1 MARERRR
8 PEEGEARVEG
18 AEVRGDEEEIR
29 DEDFQFALKEL
40 LAAYEP
46 LLSEDLERAR
56 APEEL
61 QKEALEHPP
70 TCEDELQLAERI
82 FDRFFTEEVAQRLL
96 PAEGREQL
104 GPIEQW
110 QWCIRHIRCCI
121 IFGWLVCRGPR
132 TFRAFGYYLFR
143 YWLCV
148 RRALGDAPIERPL
161 NDAERE
167 DFASLLR
174 ALAGAY
180 KPYLTDQLAT
190 VEFPL
195 GLPDE
200 IIGGKIDCQEG
211 EEEAAAVFE
220 RLLSVDVAPALL
232 GRKAFEE
239 HRNDPSFWFCR
250 CWCLC
255 AIRFGCCLA
264 RARTLLDVL
273 RCLRFY
279 RRCLRECFQPL
290 RCEITAPTE
299 CAVEQYG
306 LLPSVSPI
314 ATALQIEGTA
324 TGAFFDHYEL
334 TWRKVQQ
341 KQDCEDDKG
350 FQTVGIHYPGGAA
363 TGSAPVVGGVLGWLD
378 TSLLASDTYEIRVCV
393 YSQQTGRT
401 CCCSQFT
408 LFKRQVWIDG
418 VTNIPAPVSMATPL
432 GPYDSTAPVVNVTP
446 GGTVVPVG
454 GPITVTGTAW
464 VGDCQDRKIKCVDL
478 RAAVGWL
485 PGPDDPGFGAT
496 LPQYTIPMLPAP
508 ICYDD
513 VDEKLK
519 RAWWNRL
526 AGYHVHLTRYW
537 HKITLPPDI
546 WVLEEAP
553 FGSASGLPL
562 GVTDGVCPDP
572 HHRCR
577 SGQYT
582 LLLDVSDTT
591 GVHYYD
597 TQQVWFDNK
606 PMYNNQHARFAGL
619 EGLAAC
625 SDMSLGKFVPAG
637 APCGVAWPINLLG
650 VAYDEYIDETDF
662 TYPSDNFDFYSL
674 SITKQGGPSMAIPVI
689 GPPSDPG
696 NPFHGTQRRG
706 QPGTRCEPLPAG
718 GPGCSPAQVVPGE
731 ALDVLTT
738 LDLRVFDAVCAG
750 SVLPPYSV
758 PAGFAL
764 ERGECCGYTF
774 ELYAQDKTWSDGWGG
789 GFHHAWSLPWAVCI
803 CNDIAKEGPI
813 G

>member
-290 RCEITAPTE
+290 RCVITAPTE

-314 ATALQIEGTA
+314 ATALQIEG
-324 TGAFFDHYEL
+324 
-334 TWRKVQQ
+334 
-341 KQDCEDDKG
+341 
-350 FQTVGIHYPGGAA
+350 AA
-363 TGSAPVVGGVLGWLD
+363 TGSSPVVGGVLGWLD

-418 VTNIPAPVSMATPL
+418 VTNIPAPVSMATPP

-537 HKITLPPDI
+537 HK
-546 WVLEEAP
+546 
-553 FGSASGLPL
+553 
-562 GVTDGVCPDP
+562 
-572 HHRCR
+572 
-577 SGQYT
+577 
-582 LLLDVSDTT
+582 
-591 GVHYYD
+591 
-597 TQQVWFDNK
+597 
-606 PMYNNQHARFAGL
+606 
-619 EGLAAC
+619 
-625 SDMSLGKFVPAG
+625 
-637 APCGVAWPINLLG
+637 
-650 VAYDEYIDETDF
+650 
-662 TYPSDNFDFYSL
+662 
-674 SITKQGGPSMAIPVI
+674 
-689 GPPSDPG
+689 
-696 NPFHGTQRRG
+696 
-706 QPGTRCEPLPAG
+706 
-718 GPGCSPAQVVPGE
+718 
-731 ALDVLTT
+731 
-738 LDLRVFDAVCAG
+738 
-750 SVLPPYSV
+750 
-758 PAGFAL
+758 
-764 ERGECCGYTF
+764 
-774 ELYAQDKTWSDGWGG
+774 
-789 GFHHAWSLPWAVCI
+789 
-803 CNDIAKEGPI
+803 
-813 G
+813 